1 MRTRSISF
9 AAMTLAALLSSAAA
23 PASSAGADTTR
34 CDATLVVTDPDP
46 KGLNVRS
53 APDAKGSIVTV
64 LKGGDYIE
72 VHVTGQ
78 SGQWYAIDSATMID
92 TSLAD
97 QEKPIFHGHGFVH
110 MSKVGASGMQSG
122 AVILDRPDEKTGKKV
137 AWDGQG
143 DQAVT
148 VLACSGPFLK
158 VQLKKVTGWS
168 KEICTNEL
176 TTCA

>member
-1 MRTRSISF
+1 MHVRSFSF
-9 AAMTLAALLSSAAA
+9 AAMMLAALLSPALLSHAAA
-23 PASSAGADTTR
+23 ADATR

-53 APDAKGSIVTV
+53 APDAKSGIVAV

-78 SGQWYAIDSATMID
+78 SGQWYAIDTATMID

-97 QEKPIFHGHGFVH
+97 QEKAIFHGHGFVH
-110 MSKVGASGMQSG
+110 VSKVGASGMQSG

-137 AWDGQG
+137 AWDGRG

-158 VQLKKVTGWS
+158 VQLRKVTGWS